1 MIVKCFVR
9 TLIYCA
15 DSVAANIV
23 YTIIIPVHYT
33 VEGMRMVGRWLASGW
48 LYGWLSTPVNARA
61 QHGNICSQNSFLVVV
76 LRNQRSLRPL
86 LSIPDL
92 VFQLFCILSQCYTVS
107 GRISN
112 LLLENR

>member
-33 VEGMRMVGRWLASGW
+33 VEGMRMVGRWLADGW
-48 LYGWLSTPVNARA
+48 RVGGCMV
-61 QHGNICSQNSFLVVV
+61 G
-76 LRNQRSLRPL
+76 
-86 LSIPDL
+86 
-92 VFQLFCILSQCYTVS
+92 
-107 GRISN
+107 
-112 LLLENR
+112 